1 MMHRLNKEMQN
12 FVLLPVREKA
22 VKGGKG
28 GKKRAAF
35 GSSVR
40 TGQQFDP
47 KWEWQRGPLCKI
59 EPNSTGSMLNHV

>member
-1 MMHRLNKEMQN
+1 MMHCLNKEMHN
-12 FVLLPVREKA
+12 FVLLLVRKKA
-22 VKGGKG
+22 AKGGKG
-28 GKKRAAF
+28 GGEKRAF
-35 GSSVR
+35 GSLVL